1 MSPNLNLPIGVLA
14 LLSLPA
20 LSACNTGGGGTAGV
34 NDDLQAVGE
43 SRGTDTRGPIQ
54 QEEDIGSPRGAI
66 GAAEDEQGLSDAGTM
81 GAGRT
86 GGAAQ

>member
-1 MSPNLNLPIGVLA
+1 MSPNLNLLIGVLA

-54 QEEDIGSPRGAI
+54 QERS
-66 GAAEDEQGLSDAGTM
+66 STF
-81 GAGRT
+81 
-86 GGAAQ
+86 